1 MQKIRHVL
9 QGLHH
14 ESPYTQLKQA
24 LTQAYSVSRR
34 KQIDEL
40 LYHTSLGD
48 RRPTEMLAHMREL
61 VGTHDSPDLL
71 EKLFLDRLH
80 RDV

>member
-1 MQKIRHVL
+1 MVHKTNNFFPN
-9 QGLHH
+9 GA
-14 ESPYTQLKQA
+14 PY
-24 LTQAYSVSRR
+24 YSVSRR

-71 EKLFLDRLH
+71 EKLFLDRLP